1 MANNNCCDN
10 RFPNGTNV
18 YSFGC
23 GATGCGCGY
32 PAGMVIGPTGMT
44 GAAGATGATGATGP
58 IGPTGATGATGP
70 AGADGAVGPTG
81 ATGAT
86 GPAGADGAVGPT
98 GATGATGPAGADG
111 AVGPTGAT
119 GATGPA
125 GTNGAVGPTGAT
137 GATGPAG
144 PIGPTGA
151 TGATGA
157 TGPTGPAGAIGA
169 TGPAGPEPP
178 PRAFAQPIS
187 TSGQTVE
194 AGSPVAFDS
203 STAARGITAAPGATE
218 VTVDEAGTYAVF
230 ASVTSTDPGTFA
242 VELNGQP
249 VPGGVLPASGN
260 TSAGAV
266 IVNAAAGDRISV
278 VNTGSGAA
286 NLPALPVGAANAS
299 VYIQQLA

>member
-32 PAGMVIGPTGMT
+32 PAGMVIGPTGVT
-44 GAAGATGATGATGP
+44 
-58 IGPTGATGATGP
+58 
-70 AGADGAVGPTG
+70 GAVGPTG

-119 GATGPA
+119 GATGATGPA
-125 GTNGAVGPTGAT
+125 GADGAVGPTGATGATGPAGANGAVGPTGAT

-286 NLPALPVGAANAS
+286 NLPALPDGAANAS
-299 VYIQQLA
+299 VFIRQLA

>member
-151 TGATGA
+151 TGATG
-157 TGPTGPAGAIGA
+157 P
-169 TGPAGPEPP
+169 TGPAGPEPQ

-203 STAARGITAAPGATE
+203 STAARGITSAPGATE

-286 NLPALPVGAANAS
+286 NLPALPDGAANAS
-299 VYIQQLA
+299 VFIRQLA